1 MEDKIISLKQELEQ
15 QLSKVSEL
23 ADIEKVRVAF
33 LGKKGSITALLK
45 CMKDLS
51 HEQRKTLGAEINK
64 LKSFAGE
71 KIDEKVKQLKEKEI

>member
-51 HEQRKTLGAEINK
+51 HEQRLTSLRTLQARK
-64 LKSFAGE
+64 LTKR
-71 KIDEKVKQLKEKEI
+71 